1 MDCNKSEKLLVEYLY
16 QELSPKYTVDLE
28 KHLQVCDKCTQTLE
42 NWRAIH
48 RGYQK
53 TTDEAPAVPYLRQRI
68 LSAAK
73 EELQRK
79 RSFSERFFT
88 VLKPALILPVI
99 LFGLIATLM
108 LYQNKPKQMSQ
119 APAVGKVVPEQPSI
133 SSSSLD
139 LDKSRAANGGRYS
152 ESKPDTYRNERA
164 KEPVDKET
172 SEKLKSLGYI
182 STKSEERD
190 RLAAADEKAG
200 ADKNAG
206 NAGSKDAPYKQNAPA
221 SVAETE
227 QQPQREIVQPQEQNA
242 LKNEKG
248 QVAGAIA
255 PASPPSSAPAPVQAQ
270 QLEAKKMAKV
280 AEPSFEEAQNQFRQN
295 NLNDG
300 VNTANQVI
308 QQDKTQGRAD
318 YAVQFHEAGRR
329 YQENKEPEQAIVNLN
344 LVANNY
350 PNYSGLPDVL
360 LRLAESY
367 EQIGDYNQALKTYQ
381 QLEQYPSMK
390 TTAVRRI
397 NDMQKKQKTRDQL
410 KSLGYTDEKKQQ
422 N

>member
-1 MDCNKSEKLLVEYLY
+1 MDCNKAEKLLVEYLY

-28 KHLQVCDKCTQTLE
+28 KHLQVCDKCTQTFE

-53 TTDEAPAVPYLRQRI
+53 TTDEAPAVPYLKQRI

-79 RSFSERFFT
+79 PSFSERFFLI
-88 VLKPALILPVI
+88 LKPALILPVI

-108 LYQNKPKQMSQ
+108 LYQTKPKTMSQ
-119 APAVGKVVPEQPSI
+119 APAHVIPDQPSV

-139 LDKSRAANGGRYS
+139 LDKSKVAKRESYA

-164 KEPVDKET
+164 KEGYDKES
-172 SEKLKSLGYI
+172 SEKLKSLGY
-182 STKSEERD
+182 TTTGSEERD
-190 RLAAADEKAG
+190 RLAPSDEKAG
-200 ADKNAG
+200 AKDIP
-206 NAGSKDAPYKQNAPA
+206 SKQYEQKAPVSEP
-221 SVAETE
+221 EE
-227 QQPQREIVQPQEQNA
+227 LQPQREIAALEQNA
-242 LKNEKG
+242 AKNENGK
-248 QVAGAIA
+248 VAGGAIA
-255 PASPPSSAPAPVQAQ
+255 PSTPSANAPAPVQAQ

-280 AEPSFEEAQNQFRQN
+280 AEPTFEEAQNQFREN
-295 NLNDG
+295 KLNDG

-308 QQDKTQGRAD
+308 QQDKSQGRAD
-318 YAVQFHEAGRR
+318 YATQFHEAGRR
-329 YQENKEPEQAIVNLN
+329 YQKNKEPEQAIINLT

-360 LRLAESY
+360 LRLGESY

-381 QLEQYPSMK
+381 QLAQYPAMK
-390 TTAVRRI
+390 TTADRRI

-410 KSLGYTDEKKQQ
+410 KSLGYTDQQ
-422 N
+422 KNN

>member
-1 MDCNKSEKLLVEYLY
+1 MDCKKAEKLLVEYLY

-28 KHLQVCDKCTQTLE
+28 KHLQVCDKCIQTLE

-79 RSFSERFFT
+79 PSFSERFFT

-108 LYQNKPKQMSQ
+108 LYQTKPKMMSQ
-119 APAVGKVVPEQPSI
+119 APIQPSKVIPEQPSV

-139 LDKSRAANGGRYS
+139 FDKNRAANGERYS

-164 KEPVDKET
+164 KTPVDKET

-182 STKSEERD
+182 STGSEGSEERD
-190 RLAAADEKAG
+190 RLAASDEKAG
-200 ADKNAG
+200 G
-206 NAGSKDAPYKQNAPA
+206 KDAPKEYKQNAPA
-221 SVAETE
+221 SIVEKE
-227 QQPQREIVQPQEQNA
+227 EQPQRELTAPQEQNA
-242 LKNEKG
+242 SKTETGK
-248 QVAGAIA
+248 VAGGAIA
-255 PASPPSSAPAPVQAQ
+255 PATPPSSAPAPIQAQ
-270 QLEAKKMAKV
+270 QLEAKKMAKLQ
-280 AEPSFEEAQNQFRQN
+280 EPSFEEAQNQFRQN

-300 VNTANQVI
+300 VDTANQVI
-308 QQDKTQGRAD
+308 QQDKSQGRAD
-318 YAVQFHEAGRR
+318 YAVQFHEAGKF
-329 YQENKEPEQAIVNLN
+329 YQKNKEPEQAIVNLN

-350 PNYSGLPDVL
+350 PSYSGLPDVL

-381 QLEQYPSMK
+381 HLAQYPTMK
-390 TTAVRRI
+390 STADRRI

-410 KSLGYTDEKKQQ
+410 KSLGYTDEKKQ

>member
-1 MDCNKSEKLLVEYLY
+1 MDCKKAEKRLVEYLY

-79 RSFSERFFT
+79 PSFSERFFL

-108 LYQNKPKQMSQ
+108 LYQTKPKALMTD
-119 APAVGKVVPEQPSI
+119 APVHAVPEQPSVR
-133 SSSSLD
+133 SSSVD
-139 LDKSRAANGGRYS
+139 VDKAKAPNREMYKA
-152 ESKPDTYRNERA
+152 ESKPDTYSNERA
-164 KEPVDKET
+164 KQIDPET

-182 STKSEERD
+182 DTGSEERD
-190 RLAAADEKAG
+190 RIAAADEKAG
-200 ADKNAG
+200 AKDIANKEYRQDTP
-206 NAGSKDAPYKQNAPA
+206 GSRTEMQEPQKEMAP
-221 SVAETE
+221 E
-227 QQPQREIVQPQEQNA
+227 EQNA
-242 LKNEKG
+242 SKNETGKSG
-248 QVAGAIA
+248 GALVSNTP
-255 PASPPSSAPAPVQAQ
+255 PASAPAPVQ
-270 QLEAKKMAKV
+270 QLEAKKMAEASTTERDFEV
-280 AEPSFEEAQNQFRQN
+280 AQENFARN

-300 VNTANQVI
+300 VVAANQAI
-308 QQDKTQGRAD
+308 QNDKSQGKAD
-318 YAVQFHEAGRR
+318 LAVQFHEAGKR
-329 YQENKEPEQAIVNLN
+329 YQASQEPEQAIVQYN
-344 LVANNY
+344 LVLNNY
-350 PNYSGLPDVL
+350 PSYGGSPDVL

-367 EQIGDYNQALKTYQ
+367 EQIGQYDQALKAYQ
-381 QLEQYPSMK
+381 QLAQFPAMK
-390 TTAVRRI
+390 TTAGRRI
-397 NDMQKKQKTRDQL
+397 STMQKKQKTRDQL
-410 KSLGYTDEKKQQ
+410 KSLGYTDEKK

>member
-1 MDCNKSEKLLVEYLY
+1 MDCNKAEKLLVEYLY

-79 RSFSERFFT
+79 PAFSERFFT
-88 VLKPALILPVI
+88 ILKPALILPVI

-108 LYQNKPKQMSQ
+108 LYQTKPKSMSQ
-119 APAVGKVVPEQPSI
+119 APAVGKVIPEQPSV

-139 LDKSRAANGGRYS
+139 FDKRKAAEGERYI
-152 ESKPDTYRNERA
+152 ESKPEDTYSNERA
-164 KEPVDKET
+164 KTPADKET
-172 SEKLKSLGYI
+172 AEQLKSLGYI

-190 RLAAADEKAG
+190 RLAGADEKAG
-200 ADKNAG
+200 A
-206 NAGSKDAPYKQNAPA
+206 KDIANKEYKQDAPA
-221 SVAETE
+221 SQPEVLE
-227 QQPQREIVQPQEQNA
+227 PQREIAPQEQNA
-242 LKNEKG
+242 AKNETG
-248 QVAGAIA
+248 RVTGGAMA
-255 PASPPSSAPAPVQAQ
+255 PSAPAANAPPQLQAQ
-270 QLEAKKMAKV
+270 QIETKKMAKV
-280 AEPSFEEAQNQFRQN
+280 ATTPARDFEVAQENFARN

-300 VNTANQVI
+300 VAAANQAI
-308 QQDKTQGRAD
+308 QNDKSQGRAD
-318 YAVQFHEAGRR
+318 YAVQFHEAGKR
-329 YQENKEPEQAIVNLN
+329 YQASKEPEQAIVNLN

-350 PNYSGLPDVL
+350 PSYSGLPDVL

-367 EQIGDYNQALKTYQ
+367 EQIGDYDQALKTYQ
-381 QLEQYPSMK
+381 QLSQYPAMK
-390 TTAVRRI
+390 KTAERHI
-397 NDMQKKQKTRDQL
+397 GDMQKKQKTRDQL
-410 KSLGYTDEKKQQ
+410 KSLGYTDQQQKQ
-422 N
+422 

>member
-1 MDCNKSEKLLVEYLY
+1 MDCKKAEKLLVEYLY

-73 EELQRK
+73 DELQRK
-79 RSFSERFFT
+79 PSFSERFFT

-108 LYQNKPKQMSQ
+108 LYQNKPAMMSQ
-119 APAVGKVVPEQPSI
+119 APAAGKVVPEQPSV

-139 LDKSRAANGGRYS
+139 LDKRRAANGERYS
-152 ESKPDTYRNERA
+152 ESKPDSSYRNERA
-164 KEPVDKET
+164 KAPADKE
-172 SEKLKSLGYI
+172 SSDKLGSLGYT
-182 STKSEERD
+182 STGSEERD
-190 RLAAADEKAG
+190 RLAAVDEK
-200 ADKNAG
+200 
-206 NAGSKDAPYKQNAPA
+206 AGSKDAPSKQYEQNAPA
-221 SVAETE
+221 SEVE
-227 QQPQREIVQPQEQNA
+227 QEQPQRELAKSKEEDA
-242 LKNEKG
+242 SKTEAG

-255 PASPPSSAPAPVQAQ
+255 PAAPPSSTPAPIQAQ
-270 QLEAKKMAKV
+270 HLEAKKMAKV
-280 AEPSFEEAQNQFRQN
+280 AEPTFEEAQNQFRQN

-300 VNTANQVI
+300 VNTSNVLI
-308 QQDKTQGRAD
+308 QQDKNQGRAD
-318 YAVQFHEAGRR
+318 YAVQFHEAGKY
-329 YQENKEPEQAIVNLN
+329 YQKNKEPEQAIVNLN

-381 QLEQYPSMK
+381 QLAQIPTMK
-390 TTAVRRI
+390 TTADRRI

-410 KSLGYTDEKKQQ
+410 KSLGYSDQQKQ

>member
-1 MDCNKSEKLLVEYLY
+1 MDCNKAEKLLVEYLY

-73 EELQRK
+73 DELQRK
-79 RSFSERFFT
+79 PSFSERFFT

-108 LYQNKPKQMSQ
+108 LYQSKPKEMSQ
-119 APAVGKVVPEQPSI
+119 APAVGKVVPEQPSV

-139 LDKSRAANGGRYS
+139 FDKRKAAEGERYS

-164 KEPVDKET
+164 KMPAPEDK
-172 SEKLKSLGYI
+172 EKLKSSLGYV
-182 STKSEERD
+182 STGSEERD
-190 RLAAADEKAG
+190 RLSATDEKAG
-200 ADKNAG
+200 GKDTA
-206 NAGSKDAPYKQNAPA
+206 SKEYKQNAPA
-221 SVAETE
+221 DVPEKIE
-227 QQPQREIVQPQEQNA
+227 PQRELAPQEQNA
-242 LKNEKG
+242 SKTEVG
-248 QVAGAIA
+248 QAGGAMA
-255 PASPPSSAPAPVQAQ
+255 PASPPASAPAPVQAQ
-270 QLEAKKMAKV
+270 QLEAKKMAKLQ
-280 AEPSFEEAQNQFRQN
+280 EPSFEEAQNQFRQN

-300 VNTANQVI
+300 VNTSNVLI
-308 QQDKTQGRAD
+308 QQDKNQGRAD
-318 YAVQFHEAGRR
+318 YAVQFHEAGKY
-329 YQENKEPEQAIVNLN
+329 YQKNKEPEQAIVNLN

-381 QLEQYPSMK
+381 QLAQYPTMK
-390 TTAVRRI
+390 STADRRI
-397 NDMQKKQKTRDQL
+397 NDMQKKQRTRDQL
-410 KSLGYTDEKKQQ
+410 KSLGYTDQQ
-422 N
+422 QKNN

>member
-1 MDCNKSEKLLVEYLY
+1 MDCKKAEKLLVEYLY

-28 KHLQVCDKCTQTLE
+28 KHLQVCDKCIQTLE

-79 RSFSERFFT
+79 PSFSERFFT

-108 LYQNKPKQMSQ
+108 LYQTKPKMMSE
-119 APAVGKVVPEQPSI
+119 APMPPAKVIPEQPSV

-139 LDKSRAANGGRYS
+139 FDKRKAAEGERYS

-164 KEPVDKET
+164 KPLDEET

-182 STKSEERD
+182 STGSEERD
-190 RLAAADEKAG
+190 RLTSADKKAG
-200 ADKNAG
+200 G
-206 NAGSKDAPYKQNAPA
+206 KDAPYNKEYEQNAPA
-221 SVAETE
+221 PKTIE
-227 QQPQREIVQPQEQNA
+227 PQREEAPQEQNA
-242 LKNEKG
+242 SKNETG
-248 QVAGAIA
+248 QVAGGAIA
-255 PASPPSSAPAPVQAQ
+255 PATPPSSAPAPIQAQ
-270 QLEAKKMAKV
+270 QLEAKKMAKAATTPERDFEV
-280 AEPSFEEAQNQFRQN
+280 AQENFSRN

-300 VNTANQVI
+300 IAVANQAI
-308 QQDKTQGRAD
+308 QNDKSQGRAD
-318 YAVQFHEAGRR
+318 LAVQFHEAGKR
-329 YQENKEPEQAIVNLN
+329 YQQNKEPEQAIVQYN
-344 LVANNY
+344 LVLNNY
-350 PNYSGLPDVL
+350 PAYSGTPDVL

-367 EQIGDYNQALKTYQ
+367 EQRGDYDQAVKTYQ
-381 QLEQYPSMK
+381 QLAQYPTMK
-390 TTAVRRI
+390 NTAVRRI
-397 NDMQKKQKTRDQL
+397 GDMQKKQKARDQL
-410 KSLGYTDEKKQQ
+410 RSLGYTDQQ
-422 N
+422 QKNN

>member
-1 MDCNKSEKLLVEYLY
+1 MDCNKAEKLLVEYLY

-53 TTDEAPAVPYLRQRI
+53 TTEEAPAVPYLRQRI

-73 EELQRK
+73 DELQRK
-79 RSFSERFFT
+79 PSFSERFFT

-139 LDKSRAANGGRYS
+139 LDKRRAANGERYS

-164 KEPVDKET
+164 KMPAAEDQ
-172 SEKLKSLGYI
+172 EKLKSSLGYT
-182 STKSEERD
+182 STGSEERD
-190 RLAAADEKAG
+190 RLTAADEKAG
-200 ADKNAG
+200 
-206 NAGSKDAPYKQNAPA
+206 SKDAASKEYKQNAPA
-221 SVAETE
+221 DIAEE
-227 QQPQREIVQPQEQNA
+227 PLPQREIVQPKEQNA
-242 LKNEKG
+242 SKSEIG
-248 QVAGAIA
+248 QAGGSFA
-255 PASPPSSAPAPVQAQ
+255 PAAPPASAPAPLQAQ

-300 VNTANQVI
+300 VNTSNVLI
-308 QQDKTQGRAD
+308 QQDKNQGRAD
-318 YAVQFHEAGRR
+318 YAVQFHEAGKY
-329 YQENKEPEQAIVNLN
+329 YQKNKEPEQAIVNLN

-381 QLEQYPSMK
+381 QLAQYPTMK
-390 TTAVRRI
+390 STADRRI

-410 KSLGYTDEKKQQ
+410 KSLGYTDQQ
-422 N
+422 KNNQN

>member
-1 MDCNKSEKLLVEYLY
+1 MDCNKAEKLLVEYLY

-28 KHLQVCDKCTQTLE
+28 KHLEVCDKCTQTLE

-53 TTDEAPAVPYLRQRI
+53 TTDEAPAVPYLKQRI

-73 EELQRK
+73 QELQRK
-79 RSFSERFFT
+79 SSFSERFFT
-88 VLKPALILPVI
+88 ILKPALILPVI

-108 LYQNKPKQMSQ
+108 LYQNKPAKMSQ
-119 APAVGKVVPEQPSI
+119 APAVGKVIPQQPSV

-139 LDKSRAANGGRYS
+139 FDKQKALKTERYS
-152 ESKPDTYRNERA
+152 ESKPDDYRNERA
-164 KEPVDKET
+164 KAPVDKET
-172 SEKLKSLGYI
+172 EEKLRSLGYV
-182 STKSEERD
+182 STGSEERD
-190 RLAAADEKAG
+190 RLASTDEKAG
-200 ADKNAG
+200 G
-206 NAGSKDAPYKQNAPA
+206 KDIANKEEYKQDAPA
-221 SVAETE
+221 SRTETL
-227 QQPQREIVQPQEQNA
+227 QPQRELSPQEQNG
-242 LKNEKG
+242 KNETG
-248 QVAGAIA
+248 QAAGAIA
-255 PASPPSSAPAPVQAQ
+255 PTTPPAAAPAPVQ

-280 AEPSFEEAQNQFRQN
+280 AEQPSFEEAQNLFRQN

-300 VNTANQVI
+300 VNTSNVLI
-308 QQDKTQGRAD
+308 QQDKSQGRAD

-329 YQENKEPEQAIVNLN
+329 YQESKEPEQAIVNLN

-367 EQIGDYNQALKTYQ
+367 EQIGDYDQALKTYQ
-381 QLEQYPSMK
+381 QLSQYPSMK
-390 TTAVRRI
+390 KTAERHI
-397 NDMQKKQKTRDQL
+397 GDMQKKQKTRDQL
-410 KSLGYTDEKKQQ
+410 KSLGYTDQQKQ

>member
-1 MDCNKSEKLLVEYLY
+1 MDCNKAEKLLVEYLY

-73 EELQRK
+73 EEMQRK
-79 RSFSERFFT
+79 PSFSERFFT
-88 VLKPALILPVI
+88 ILKPALILPVI

-108 LYQNKPKQMSQ
+108 LYQNKSAMMSQ
-119 APAVGKVVPEQPSI
+119 APTVGKVVPEQPSI

-139 LDKSRAANGGRYS
+139 LDKRRAANGERYS

-182 STKSEERD
+182 STGSEERD
-190 RLAAADEKAG
+190 RLSASDEK
-200 ADKNAG
+200 
-206 NAGSKDAPYKQNAPA
+206 AGSKDAPREYKQNAPA
-221 SVAETE
+221 KVAEE
-227 QQPQREIVQPQEQNA
+227 EQPQRELTTPQEQNA
-242 LKNEKG
+242 SKTETG
-248 QVAGAIA
+248 QVVGGAIA
-255 PASPPSSAPAPVQAQ
+255 PASPPSSAPAPIQAQ
-270 QLEAKKMAKV
+270 QLEAKKMAKMQ
-280 AEPSFEEAQNQFRQN
+280 EPSFEEAQNQFRQN

-308 QQDKTQGRAD
+308 QQDKNQGRAD
-318 YAVQFHEAGRR
+318 YAVQFHEAGKY
-329 YQENKEPEQAIVNLN
+329 YQKNKEPEQAIVNLN

-381 QLEQYPSMK
+381 QLAQIPTMK
-390 TTAVRRI
+390 TTADRRI

-410 KSLGYTDEKKQQ
+410 KSLGYTDEKKQ

>member
-1 MDCNKSEKLLVEYLY
+1 MDCNKAEKLLVEYLY

-53 TTDEAPAVPYLRQRI
+53 TTEEAPAVPYLRQRI

-73 EELQRK
+73 DELQRK
-79 RSFSERFFT
+79 PSFSERFFT

-108 LYQNKPKQMSQ
+108 LYQTKPKEMSQ

-139 LDKSRAANGGRYS
+139 LDKRRAANGERYI

-164 KEPVDKET
+164 KAPVDKES

-182 STKSEERD
+182 STGSEERD
-190 RLAAADEKAG
+190 RLSASDEKAG
-200 ADKNAG
+200 A
-206 NAGSKDAPYKQNAPA
+206 KDAPKEYKQNAPA
-221 SVAETE
+221 SVTE
-227 QQPQREIVQPQEQNA
+227 EEQPQREIAQLQEQNA
-242 LKNEKG
+242 KKTEMG
-248 QVAGAIA
+248 QAGGAIA
-255 PASPPSSAPAPVQAQ
+255 PAAPPSSAPAPVQAQ

-300 VNTANQVI
+300 VNTSNVLI
-308 QQDKTQGRAD
+308 QQDKNQGRAD
-318 YAVQFHEAGRR
+318 YAVQFHEAGKY
-329 YQENKEPEQAIVNLN
+329 YQKNKEPEQAIVNLN

-381 QLEQYPSMK
+381 QLAQIPAMK
-390 TTAVRRI
+390 TTADRRI
-397 NDMQKKQKTRDQL
+397 NDMQRKQKTRDQL
-410 KSLGYTDEKKQQ
+410 KSLGYTDEKKQ

>member
-1 MDCNKSEKLLVEYLY
+1 MECNKAEKLLVEYLY

-28 KHLQVCDKCTQTLE
+28 KHLQVCDKCSQTLE

-79 RSFSERFFT
+79 PSFSERFFT

-108 LYQNKPKQMSQ
+108 LYQTKPKTMSQ
-119 APAVGKVVPEQPSI
+119 APAAGKVLLEQPSV

-139 LDKSRAANGGRYS
+139 FDKRKAAEGGRYN
-152 ESKPDTYRNERA
+152 ESKPDKYENEQA
-164 KEPVDKET
+164 KMPVDKET
-172 SEKLKSLGYI
+172 SEKLKTLGD
-182 STKSEERD
+182 TTTGSEERD
-190 RLAAADEKAG
+190 RLSGNDEK
-200 ADKNAG
+200 
-206 NAGSKDAPYKQNAPA
+206 AGSKDAPSKEYYENAPA
-221 SVAETE
+221 SRAETVE
-227 QQPQREIVQPQEQNA
+227 PQREIAPQEQDA
-242 LKNEKG
+242 SKNEKG
-248 QVAGAIA
+248 QVAGGAIA
-255 PASPPSSAPAPVQAQ
+255 PSTPSASAPAQVQ
-270 QLEAKKMAKV
+270 QLEAKKMAKL
-280 AEPSFEEAQNQFRQN
+280 AEPTFEEAQNQFRQN

-300 VNTANQVI
+300 VNTSNVLI
-308 QQDKTQGRAD
+308 QQDKSQGRAD

-367 EQIGDYNQALKTYQ
+367 EQIGDYNQALKAYQ
-381 QLEQYPSMK
+381 QLAHYPSMK
-390 TTAVRRI
+390 GTADRRI
-397 NDMQKKQKTRDQL
+397 SDMQKKQKTRDQL
-410 KSLGYTDEKKQQ
+410 KSLGYTDQQ
-422 N
+422 QKNN

>member
-1 MDCNKSEKLLVEYLY
+1 MDCKKAEKRLVEYLY

-79 RSFSERFFT
+79 PSFSERFFL

-108 LYQNKPKQMSQ
+108 LYQTKPKQMSQ
-119 APAVGKVVPEQPSI
+119 APVHAVPEQPSV

-139 LDKSRAANGGRYS
+139 LDKTKAPKREMYKA
-152 ESKPDTYRNERA
+152 ESKPDTYSNERE
-164 KEPVDKET
+164 KPVDKET
-172 SEKLKSLGYI
+172 EEKLRSLGYI
-182 STKSEERD
+182 GTGSEKRD

-200 ADKNAG
+200 A
-206 NAGSKDAPYKQNAPA
+206 KDNRNKEYRQDAPA
-221 SVAETE
+221 SRTE
-227 QQPQREIVQPQEQNA
+227 GLEPQKELAPQEQNA
-242 LKNEKG
+242 SKNETG
-248 QVAGAIA
+248 QAAGGAIA
-255 PASPPSSAPAPVQAQ
+255 PSTPPASAPAQVQ

-280 AEPSFEEAQNQFRQN
+280 AEPTFEEAQNYFRNN

-300 VNTANQVI
+300 KVVAEQVI
-308 QQDKTQGRAD
+308 QNDKSQGRAD
-318 YAVQFHEAGRR
+318 FAVQFHEAGKR
-329 YQENKEPEQAIVNLN
+329 YQEHKEPEQAIVQYN
-344 LVANNY
+344 LVLNNY
-350 PNYSGLPDVL
+350 PGYSGSPDVL

-367 EQIGDYNQALKTYQ
+367 EQIGDYDQALKVYQ
-381 QLEQYPSMK
+381 QLSQYPAMK
-390 TTAVRRI
+390 NTAVRRI
-397 NDMQKKQKTRDQL
+397 GDMQKKQKTRDQL
-410 KSLGYTDEKKQQ
+410 KSLGYTDEKK

>member
-1 MDCNKSEKLLVEYLY
+1 Y

-53 TTDEAPAVPYLRQRI
+53 TTDEAPAVPYLKQRI

-79 RSFSERFFT
+79 PSFSERFFL

-108 LYQNKPKQMSQ
+108 LYQNKPKTMMTE
-119 APAVGKVVPEQPSI
+119 APVHAVPEQPSV

-139 LDKSRAANGGRYS
+139 LDKTKAPKREMYKA
-152 ESKPDTYRNERA
+152 ESKPDTYSNERE
-164 KEPVDKET
+164 KPVDKET
-172 SEKLKSLGYI
+172 EEKLRSLGYI
-182 STKSEERD
+182 STGSQERD

-200 ADKNAG
+200 A
-206 NAGSKDAPYKQNAPA
+206 KDNRNKEYRQDAPA
-221 SVAETE
+221 SRTE
-227 QQPQREIVQPQEQNA
+227 GLEPQKESAPQEQDA
-242 LKNEKG
+242 SKNETG
-248 QVAGAIA
+248 QAAGGALA
-255 PASPPSSAPAPVQAQ
+255 PSTTPPASAPAPVQ

-280 AEPSFEEAQNQFRQN
+280 AEPTFDTAQKQFQEN

-300 VNTANQVI
+300 VNTSNVLI
-308 QQDKTQGRAD
+308 QQDKSQGRAD
-318 YAVQFHEAGRR
+318 YAVQFHQAGRR
-329 YQENKEPEQAIVNLN
+329 YQESKEPEQAIVNLN

-381 QLEQYPSMK
+381 QLAQFPAMK
-390 TTAVRRI
+390 TTADRRI
-397 NDMQKKQKTRDQL
+397 NNMQKKQKTRDQL
-410 KSLGYTDEKKQQ
+410 KSLGYTDEKK

>member
-1 MDCNKSEKLLVEYLY
+1 MDCKKAEKRLVEYLY

-53 TTDEAPAVPYLRQRI
+53 TTDEAPAVPYLKQRI

-79 RSFSERFFT
+79 PSFSERFFL

-108 LYQNKPKQMSQ
+108 LYQTQPKQMSQ
-119 APAVGKVVPEQPSI
+119 APVHAVPEQPSV

-139 LDKSRAANGGRYS
+139 LDKSKAPKREKYKA
-152 ESKPDTYRNERA
+152 ESKPDTYSNERE
-164 KEPVDKET
+164 KPVDKET
-172 SEKLKSLGYI
+172 EEKLRSLGYI
-182 STKSEERD
+182 DTGSEERD

-200 ADKNAG
+200 A
-206 NAGSKDAPYKQNAPA
+206 KDNQNKEYRQDAPA
-221 SVAETE
+221 SRTE
-227 QQPQREIVQPQEQNA
+227 GLEPQKEMAPQEQNA
-242 LKNEKG
+242 SKNETG
-248 QVAGAIA
+248 QAGGAFA
-255 PASPPSSAPAPVQAQ
+255 PSTPPASAPAPVQ
-270 QLEAKKMAKV
+270 QLEAKKMAKTATTPERDFEV
-280 AEPSFEEAQNQFRQN
+280 AQENFARN

-300 VNTANQVI
+300 VVAANQAI
-308 QQDKTQGRAD
+308 QNDKSQGRAD
-318 YAVQFHEAGRR
+318 LAVQFHEAGKR
-329 YQENKEPEQAIVNLN
+329 YQASQEPEQAIVQYN
-344 LVANNY
+344 LVLNNY
-350 PNYSGLPDVL
+350 PGYTGSPDVL

-367 EQIGDYNQALKTYQ
+367 EQIGQYDQALKVYQ
-381 QLEQYPSMK
+381 QLAQIPTMK
-390 TTAVRRI
+390 TTADRRI
-397 NDMQKKQKTRDQL
+397 SNMQKKQKTRDQL
-410 KSLGYTDEKKQQ
+410 KSLGYTDEKK

>member
-1 MDCNKSEKLLVEYLY
+1 MDCNKAEKLLVEYLY

-79 RSFSERFFT
+79 PSFSERFFT

-108 LYQNKPKQMSQ
+108 LYQTKPKMMSD
-119 APAVGKVVPEQPSI
+119 APMPPPAKVIPEQPSV

-139 LDKSRAANGGRYS
+139 FDKRKAAGGERYS

-164 KEPVDKET
+164 KMPADKET
-172 SEKLKSLGYI
+172 LEKLKSLGYI
-182 STKSEERD
+182 GTESEERD
-190 RLAAADEKAG
+190 RLTSADEKAG
-200 ADKNAG
+200 G
-206 NAGSKDAPYKQNAPA
+206 KDAPYSKEYKQNAP
-221 SVAETE
+221 VPEKVE
-227 QQPQREIVQPQEQNA
+227 PQREGAPQEQSA
-242 LKNEKG
+242 AKNEAG
-248 QVAGAIA
+248 QVAGVTA
-255 PASPPSSAPAPVQAQ
+255 PAAPPSSTPAPIQAQ
-270 QLEAKKMAKV
+270 QLEAKKMAKTGTTPERDFEV
-280 AEPSFEEAQNQFRQN
+280 AQENFSRN

-300 VNTANQVI
+300 IAVANQAI
-308 QQDKTQGRAD
+308 QNDKSQGRTD
-318 YAVQFHEAGRR
+318 LAVQFHEAGKR
-329 YQENKEPEQAIVNLN
+329 YQQNKEPEQAIVQYN
-344 LVANNY
+344 LVLNNY
-350 PNYSGLPDVL
+350 PSYSGTPDVL

-367 EQIGDYNQALKTYQ
+367 EQRGDYDQAVKTYQ
-381 QLEQYPSMK
+381 QLAQYPTMK
-390 TTAVRRI
+390 STAVRRI
-397 NDMQKKQKTRDQL
+397 GDMQKKQKARDQL
-410 KSLGYTDEKKQQ
+410 RSLGYTDQQ
-422 N
+422 QKNN

>member
-1 MDCNKSEKLLVEYLY
+1 MDCNKAEKLLVEYLY

-73 EELQRK
+73 DELQRK
-79 RSFSERFFT
+79 PSFGERFFT

-108 LYQNKPKQMSQ
+108 LYQSKPKMMSE
-119 APAVGKVVPEQPSI
+119 APTPMPAKVIPEQPSV

-139 LDKSRAANGGRYS
+139 FDKRKAAEGERYS

-164 KEPVDKET
+164 KMPVDKET
-172 SEKLKSLGYI
+172 AEKLKGLGYT
-182 STKSEERD
+182 STGAEEQD
-190 RLAAADEKAG
+190 RLTASDEKAG
-200 ADKNAG
+200 G
-206 NAGSKDAPYKQNAPA
+206 KDTASRDYKQNAPA
-221 SVAETE
+221 DVPEKRE
-227 QQPQREIVQPQEQNA
+227 PQRELAPQEQEA
-242 LKNEKG
+242 SKTEAG

-255 PASPPSSAPAPVQAQ
+255 PAAPPASAPAPVQAQ
-270 QLEAKKMAKV
+270 QLEAKKMAKLQ
-280 AEPSFEEAQNQFRQN
+280 EPSFEEAQNQFRQN

-308 QQDKTQGRAD
+308 QQDKNQGRAD
-318 YAVQFHEAGRR
+318 YAVQFHEAGKF
-329 YQENKEPEQAIVNLN
+329 YQKNKEPEQAIVNLN

-381 QLEQYPSMK
+381 QLAQYPTMK
-390 TTAVRRI
+390 STADRRI
-397 NDMQKKQKTRDQL
+397 NDMQKKQRSRDQL
-410 KSLGYTDEKKQQ
+410 KSLGYTDEKKQ